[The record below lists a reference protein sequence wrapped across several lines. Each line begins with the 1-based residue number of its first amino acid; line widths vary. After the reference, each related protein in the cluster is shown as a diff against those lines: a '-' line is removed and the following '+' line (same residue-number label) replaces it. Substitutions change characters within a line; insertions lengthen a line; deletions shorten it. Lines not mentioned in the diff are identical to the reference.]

1 MKRVSVV
8 IDWISYPKSCCLLPA
23 GFFLETFSIICTIVC
38 SPPPCFSNLFNDPTP
53 NFLLP
58 TDTNIL
64 TFVIDGVLSHKTWK
78 FKHLKFLTVFLAKD
92 FSLCTRD
99 EGRRR
104 SITTILY
111 VLLYY
116 DSQPLLSFS
125 APAKIL
131 TQFAP
136 ELRSTQTP
144 VADRYSVSVGLLK
157 SHHPA
162 FGKQITKVFRRL
174 LLWILTCVFQIRQ
187 NWGQCFLWQALPNVG
202 QEVSTYY

>member
-1 MKRVSVV
+1 MCKCH
-8 IDWISYPKSCCLLPA
+8 DWLNILPQIPLSFACCLL
-23 GFFLETFSIICTIVC
+23 LKTFSIICTIVC

-64 TFVIDGVLSHKTWK
+64 TFVIDGVLSLSQNLKIQT
-78 FKHLKFLTVFLAKD
+78 FKIFDGFPRKRFLTLY
-92 FSLCTRD
+92 S
-99 EGRRR
+99 RRR
-104 SITTILY
+104 AKAKHYYYTLY

-162 FGKQITKVFRRL
+162 FGKQITKVFGRL

-202 QEVSTYY
+202 QEVSKF

>member
-1 MKRVSVV
+1 MT
-8 IDWISYPKSCCLLPA
+8 L
-23 GFFLETFSIICTIVC
+23 
-38 SPPPCFSNLFNDPTP
+38 
-53 NFLLP
+53 
-58 TDTNIL
+58 
-64 TFVIDGVLSHKTWK
+64 VIDGVLSHKTWK

-104 SITTILY
+104 SITTMLY

-162 FGKQITKVFRRL
+162 FGKQITKVFGRL

-202 QEVSTYY
+202 QEVSNFKISKFYLLWEKKFDEKIYLLGWLLLASGKDQNSNTAIPHLTWFLWQEKNHVIQVLKMFL